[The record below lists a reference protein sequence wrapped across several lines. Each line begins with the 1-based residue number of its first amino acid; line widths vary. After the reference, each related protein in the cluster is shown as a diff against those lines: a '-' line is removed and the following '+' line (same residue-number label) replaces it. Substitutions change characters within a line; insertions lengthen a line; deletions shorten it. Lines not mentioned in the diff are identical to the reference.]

1 MKRNLEI
8 WTKVWIWHRL
18 LVITTGVIDI
28 DLGSQGSSIECRLDS
43 SGISTIKHITSGSH
57 SGRVSYTTLTCSS
70 ENPPPKVVQGYK
82 FNIFYPDL
90 MYVVPL

>member
-1 MKRNLEI
+1 M
-8 WTKVWIWHRL
+8 KVWIWHRL

-28 DLGSQGSSIECRLDS
+28 DLESLGSSIEFKLGS
-43 SGISTIKHITSGSH
+43 NGISIIRHITSGSH
-57 SGRVSYTTLTCSS
+57 PGRVSYMTLTCSS